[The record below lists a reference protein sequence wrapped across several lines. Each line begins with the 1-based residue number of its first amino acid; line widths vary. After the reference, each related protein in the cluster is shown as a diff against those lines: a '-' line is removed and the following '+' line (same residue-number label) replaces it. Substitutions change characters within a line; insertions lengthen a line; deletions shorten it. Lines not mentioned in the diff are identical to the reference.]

1 MTKSNFKEFLERDH
15 SFTIHERNMQNLAI
29 EAYKVKNG
37 LSPVIMNDV
46 FLFGK
51 NSANGHRSGNHLQI
65 TNNQTAQFGSESIKT
80 LGAKIWDLNS
90 VVLIFPV
97 L

>member
-1 MTKSNFKEFLERDH
+1 
-15 SFTIHERNMQNLAI
+15 
-29 EAYKVKNG
+29 
-37 LSPVIMNDV
+37 MNDV

-51 NSANGHRSGNHLQI
+51 NSTYEHRSGNHLQI
-65 TNNQTAQFGSESIKT
+65 TNNQTAQFDSESIKT
-80 LGAKIWDLNS
+80 VGAKIWDLNS

>member
-1 MTKSNFKEFLERDH
+1 
-15 SFTIHERNMQNLAI
+15 
-29 EAYKVKNG
+29 
-37 LSPVIMNDV
+37 MNDV

-51 NSANGHRSGNHLQI
+51 NSTYEHRSGNHLQI

>member
-1 MTKSNFKEFLERDH
+1 
-15 SFTIHERNMQNLAI
+15 
-29 EAYKVKNG
+29 
-37 LSPVIMNDV
+37 MNDF

-51 NSANGHRSGNHLQI
+51 NSTYEHRSGNHLQI
-65 TNNQTAQFGSESIKT
+65 PNNQTAQFGSESIKT

-90 VVLIFPV
+90 LVLTFPV